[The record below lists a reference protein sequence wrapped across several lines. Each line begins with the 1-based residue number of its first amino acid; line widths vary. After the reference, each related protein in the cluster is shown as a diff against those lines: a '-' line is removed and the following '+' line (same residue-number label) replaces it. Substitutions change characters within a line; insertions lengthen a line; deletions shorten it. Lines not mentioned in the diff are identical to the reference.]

1 MGLIITGKV
10 WKFGDH
16 ISTDYIAPGFAKDYP
31 WEKQK
36 HYILHI
42 HKGFSE
48 GCQPGDVIVAGKNF
62 GCGSSREGAPA
73 NMKKLGI
80 GCIVAESFG
89 RIFFRNCIANALP
102 VLAMQGVSDLFKEGE
117 ELELD
122 FENSQV
128 RNRTTGKTLQGP
140 ALVPEL
146 IEIVKSGGLLASLRL
161 QGEKGQ
167 DSASP
172 SGRNVHSAM
181 E

>member
-1 MGLIITGKV
+1 MSLIITGRV

-16 ISTDYIAPGFAKDYP
+16 ISTDYISPGFAKEYP
-31 WEKQK
+31 WEKEK
-36 HYILHI
+36 RYILHI
-42 HKGFSE
+42 HKNFSE
-48 GCQPGDVIVAGKNF
+48 ECQPGDVIVAGKNF

-102 VLAMQGVSDLFKEGE
+102 VLPIKGVSDLFDEGD

-122 FENSQV
+122 FENA
-128 RNRTTGKTLQGP
+128 RIKNRTTGKILQGP
-140 ALVPEL
+140 ALVPDL
-146 IEIVKSGGLLASLRL
+146 IQIVKSGGILASLR
-161 QGEKGQ
+161 
-167 DSASP
+167 P
-172 SGRNVHSAM
+172 SRSTHDIHPAM